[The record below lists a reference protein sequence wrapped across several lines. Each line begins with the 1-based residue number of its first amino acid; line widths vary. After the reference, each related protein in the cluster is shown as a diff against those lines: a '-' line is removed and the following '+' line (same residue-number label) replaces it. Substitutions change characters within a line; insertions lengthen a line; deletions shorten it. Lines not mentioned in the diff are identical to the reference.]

1 MGHRTELSADER
13 RLRRSSALAG
23 VGDGIAAVAL
33 PLLVA
38 GLTRDPLTVAG
49 VVAAQHAPWVVVA
62 VVGPVVVGDADRRT
76 VLGLAATV
84 RAVAVA
90 VVGVLA
96 LAGSASLLL
105 VGAAAVALGI
115 GEALADGA
123 EEEAGTLRAA
133 DPSALRLRGMIGLA
147 VVGLPLGG
155 VIYQI
160 APGLP
165 FLFAVGV
172 FSAAALWALSLERRF
187 GRAAAGPAKTAA
199 AVAAPALAAGTGVVA
214 TAAMMATGASSAVLG
229 VLVLFA
235 IDDLG
240 LGAPAFGLLLAGLA
254 AAAAVGGLTAP
265 TVGQLLGLGRGV
277 VVALAVAGT
286 GYIAAGVVS
295 DPARPLLGALALGVG
310 AGAGMVAAVLMRA
323 LLHAPAR
330 PVIEGDPLAGFH
342 LRAWAAIPV
351 GALVGGVVAKVFG
364 VAEVVVGAGV
374 VSVVTGL
381 LTVRYGALPPGPVVA
396 STGSAQKASAST
408 GRSARESVSKRS

>member
-1 MGHRTELSADER
+1 MGHQTEPGADER
-13 RLRRSSALAG
+13 RLGRSSALAG

-76 VLGLAATV
+76 VLGLAATL

-90 VVGVLA
+90 VVGVAA
-96 LAGSASLLL
+96 LAGSASLLV

-133 DPSALRLRGMIGLA
+133 HPSALRLRGMVGLA

-172 FSAAALWALSLERRF
+172 FSPAALWALSLERRL
-187 GRAAAGPAKTAA
+187 GGAGAGATKTAA
-199 AVAAPALAAGTGVVA
+199 AVAAPALAPGTGVVV
-214 TAAMMATGASSAVLG
+214 TAAMVATGASSAVLG

-235 IDDLG
+235 LDGLG

-254 AAAAVGGLTAP
+254 AAVAVGGLTAP
-265 TVGQLLGLGRGV
+265 TVVQLLGLGRGV

-310 AGAGMVAAVLMRA
+310 AGAGMVADVLMRA
-323 LLHAPAR
+323 MLHAR

-342 LRAWAAIPV
+342 LRVWAAIPV
-351 GALVGGVVAKVFG
+351 GALVGGVVAKLFG

-381 LTVRYGALPPGPVVA
+381 LALRSGALPAGPVVA
-396 STGSAQKASAST
+396 SIGSAQKRST
-408 GRSARESVSKRS
+408 STRKSARGSVKKRS